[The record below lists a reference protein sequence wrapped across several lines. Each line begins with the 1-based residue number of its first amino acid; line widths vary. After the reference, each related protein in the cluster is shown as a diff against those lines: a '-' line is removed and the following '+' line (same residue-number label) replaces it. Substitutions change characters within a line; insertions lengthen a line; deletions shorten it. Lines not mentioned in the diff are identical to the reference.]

1 MKSVYRRRQPLSD
14 LEAESWRTRERAAF
28 DRQYAREGSGPDR
41 IDDDATFR
49 PTVTPPWE
57 ENGTPSGLVQRRAYG
72 LLLDHGLA
80 GRDVLDYGCGLG
92 KWSLHLAAKGARVSG
107 FDLSPVAIERARRR
121 AAFNRREIRFDV
133 ADAGDLPYADAA
145 FDVVVGIGV
154 LHHVVK
160 YPHTA
165 EELRRVMR
173 PGAHAIFTEGL
184 AENPLIELGRRI
196 TMRGVDEAGDVG
208 LTLTAVER
216 WAAPFS
222 RAEVVPVSMLL
233 MVKRVIRWRGLLRV
247 LAALDEQAFRRW
259 PGLAR
264 YAGDCIIVLEA

>member
-1 MKSVYRRRQPLSD
+1 MENVYRRDQPLSE
-14 LEAESWRTRERAAF
+14 LEAESWRAREQAAF

-49 PTVTPPWE
+49 PTITPPWE
-57 ENGTPSGLVQRRAYG
+57 EGGTPSGLVQRRAYH
-72 LLLDHGLA
+72 LLLDHGLED
-80 GRDVLDYGCGLG
+80 RDVLDYGCGLG
-92 KWSLHLAAKGARVSG
+92 KWSMRLAAKGARVSG

-121 AAFNRREIRFDV
+121 ADYNGHQIRFDV

-145 FDVVVGIGV
+145 FDLVVGIGV

-165 EELRRVMR
+165 EQLKRVMR
-173 PGAHAIFTEGL
+173 PGGLAIFTEGL
-184 AENPLIELGRRI
+184 AENPLIELGRRF

-208 LTLTAVER
+208 LTRGVVER
-216 WAAPFS
+216 WAAPFPY
-222 RAEVVPVSMLL
+222 ADVVPVSMLL

-247 LAALDEQAFRRW
+247 LAAFDEHAFRRW

-264 YAGDCIIVLEA
+264 YAGDCLVVLRA